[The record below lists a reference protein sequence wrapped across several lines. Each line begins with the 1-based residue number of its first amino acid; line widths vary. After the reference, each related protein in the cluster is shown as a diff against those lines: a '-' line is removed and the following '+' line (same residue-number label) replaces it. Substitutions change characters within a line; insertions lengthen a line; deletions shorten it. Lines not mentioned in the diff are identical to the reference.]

1 MLRRADGVADSYI
14 IDASIRTLTAQACRK
29 VLILIDTCL
38 RGAQVAS
45 IHNTSVNTCELV
57 RRDSAWDDKGHAKAQ
72 SELRNIDVVTAGDEP
87 AATQRTQDRFPNRN
101 LQRQCQSARH
111 PTADTQCRANL
122 GGIFNE

>member
-1 MLRRADGVADSYI
+1 VTFFSREVALHQFGSAQIFELTPHMLRRADGVADSYI

-72 SELRNIDVVTAGDEP
+72 NELRNIDVVTAEDEP
-87 AATQRTQDRFPNRN
+87 AATH
-101 LQRQCQSARH
+101 ARSFS
-111 PTADTQCRANL
+111 Q
-122 GGIFNE
+122 